1 MNEAKDESEA
11 EHRSV
16 LIVDDNVDL
25 ADNLREILEDEGV
38 SCDVAESGDA
48 ALEMMNRRTY
58 DLVLTDLRMDGTDG
72 MGVLREV
79 SQRWP
84 RTPVIIMTAYARD
97 GTVERARREGALDV
111 IPKPIDVEALVGTVE
126 RMLATQRRVLLVE
139 DDEDQLENLRELL
152 SGLPG
157 VGVVTAKTFEE
168 ARRRI
173 QDAEF
178 DVAVIDFRL
187 PDGDGLVLGRQL
199 LEERGSRCP
208 TLVFISAY
216 TDAIAIA
223 VRDLAAATPKVL
235 SKPFSPAM
243 LLSIVRKTA

>member
-1 MNEAKDESEA
+1 MNGVTLESEPQ
-11 EHRSV
+11 HRSV

-25 ADNLREILEDEGV
+25 ADNLREILEEEGV
-38 SCDVAESGDA
+38 SCDVADSGDA
-48 ALEMMNRRTY
+48 ALAMMDVRTY
-58 DLVLTDLRMDGTDG
+58 DLVLTDLRMDDTDG
-72 MGVLREV
+72 LGVLREV

-111 IPKPIDVEALVGTVE
+111 IPKPIDVESLVGTVE
-126 RMLATQRRVLLVE
+126 RMLQTQRRVLLVE
-139 DDEDQLENLRELL
+139 DDQDQLENLRELL

-157 VGVVTAKTFEE
+157 VGVVTAGTLTE

-187 PDGDGLVLGRQL
+187 PDGDGLALGRQL

-216 TDAIAIA
+216 SETIASA

-235 SKPFSPAM
+235 TKPFSPSM
-243 LLSIVRKTA
+243 LLSIVRRTG